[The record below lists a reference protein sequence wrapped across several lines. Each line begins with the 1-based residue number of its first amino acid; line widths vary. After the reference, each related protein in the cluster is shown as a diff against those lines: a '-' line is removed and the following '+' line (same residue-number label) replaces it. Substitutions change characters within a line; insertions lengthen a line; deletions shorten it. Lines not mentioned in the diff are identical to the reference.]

1 MARRATTATLPS
13 ADFAAAIAERAY
25 FKAEQRGFVP
35 GHELEDWLA
44 AEREIFALGAP
55 APAATKKP
63 VVRRKSSATS
73 KPKSG
78 SAAKTKKK

>member
-1 MARRATTATLPS
+1 MARRPTTATRPS

-44 AEREIFALGAP
+44 AEREIFALAAP
-55 APAATKKP
+55 APATTKKP
-63 VVRRKSSATS
+63 VVRRKSGVTL

-78 SAAKTKKK
+78 GAAKTK